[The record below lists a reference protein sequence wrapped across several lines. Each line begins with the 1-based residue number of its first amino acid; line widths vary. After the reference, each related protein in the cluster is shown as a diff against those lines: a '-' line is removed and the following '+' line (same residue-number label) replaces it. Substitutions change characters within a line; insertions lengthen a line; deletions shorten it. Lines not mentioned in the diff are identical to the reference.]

1 MMTILTFLLLAML
14 SVDATCASEAQ
25 TWRRV
30 ELKRD
35 ITHPQPMTGLVLWPE
50 TARRLNDTYGQ
61 AIQLEFSY
69 CLPCKVVTGCRGDV
83 ATPERFR
90 EGTMATGYRFVV
102 TRCETNG
109 IVTRLSVSNEG
120 VAPLYRDAWFAIGDT
135 RSTAS
140 LRGLLPGDEMTVEIP
155 AVPRADGSNL
165 RIVSDHIL
173 PQQQIEFVA
182 GRK

>member
-14 SVDATCASEAQ
+14 SVDATCASDKQ

-30 ELKRD
+30 ELKRN
-35 ITHPQPMTGLVLWPE
+35 ITHPQP
-50 TARRLNDTYGQ
+50 
-61 AIQLEFSY
+61 
-69 CLPCKVVTGCRGDV
+69 
-83 ATPERFR
+83 
-90 EGTMATGYRFVV
+90 
-102 TRCETNG
+102 
-109 IVTRLSVSNEG
+109 
-120 VAPLYRDAWFAIGDT
+120 PLYRDAWFSIGDT